1 MLNRLSGEKG
11 ARLRIEAFASQKIVA
26 GDQGLAQELSE
37 RAELMDF
44 KSGAGAIEQGGTD
57 NDVYFILAGSF
68 AIVVN
73 GREVQR
79 RGPGDTFGEMAA
91 IEPSL
96 RRSASVV
103 ALEDSVAAKLSEPDL
118 ADLASRFPN
127 IWRFLAREV
136 SKRLMQRNAFVNAT
150 RDKIRVFII
159 SSTESLPIARE
170 IQSAFAHDDFQT
182 VLWTDGVFKMSS
194 YAIQSLE
201 DEVDRSDFAIA
212 IAHPEDTMTMRGA
225 EWPTARDNVIFEIG
239 LFMGRLGRQR
249 AILMESRDEKVK
261 LPSDFAGLTTVP
273 YRFAPG
279 ADAARLMG
287 PACHALRKH
296 ILALG
301 PNN

>member
-1 MLNRLSGEKG
+1 MLERFIGEKG
-11 ARLRIEAFASQKIVA
+11 ARLRLESLACQAIVS
-26 GDQGLAQELSE
+26 GNTELAQELSE
-37 RAELMDF
+37 RTELIEF
-44 KSGAGAIEQGGTD
+44 KSGAMAIEQGGPD
-57 NDVYFILAGSF
+57 NDIYFVLAGSF
-68 AIVVN
+68 SIVVN

-79 RGPGDTFGEMAA
+79 RGPGYTFGEMAA

-103 ALEDSVAAKLSEPDL
+103 ALEDSVAAKLAEPEL
-118 ADLASRFPN
+118 AELGARFPD
-127 IWRFLAREV
+127 IWRFLARDV
-136 SKRLMQRNAFVNAT
+136 AKRLMQRNAFVNAA

-159 SSTESLPIARE
+159 SSAESLPIARE

-182 VLWTDGVFKMSS
+182 VLWTDGVFKVSS

-212 IAHPEDTMTMRGA
+212 IAHPEDTTTMRGA
-225 EWPTARDNVIFEIG
+225 QWPTARDNVIFELG
-239 LFMGRLGRQR
+239 LFMGRLGRER
-249 AILMESRDEKVK
+249 AILMESREEKVR
-261 LPSDFAGLTTVP
+261 LPSDFAGLTTVA

-279 ADAARLMG
+279 ADATRLMA
-287 PACHALRKH
+287 PACHELRKH